1 MGWETRYR
9 QGSLPPKSGHGAV
22 PVRLPFS
29 SSFLPFRFSFPARCS
44 ACPVPSIAFTEGSGA
59 LGGVPALGPSGGS
72 RLCPQAEGAALHLPW
87 SPPPPSPRRTG
98 GPPAPPALPHSRA
111 CGPGPRESGPGSEAL
126 LPPLGRLPR
135 RERPLSLFRAPAA
148 AVVECCV
155 GGRGEGWGRD
165 HNAFFLG
172 GRRHLSHV
180 RINKRLFSLKK
191 TTPSLPFSVCLPTSV
206 FFFLWDLTDSQI
218 SVVKAQYRP
227 G

>member
-1 MGWETRYR
+1 MWP
-9 QGSLPPKSGHGAV
+9 QSGSLFLLLSSLPDSLSQPVIVRVLSPPRRPSQRGPGHRGRPSSG
-22 PVRLPFS
+22 PIR
-29 SSFLPFRFSFPARCS
+29 
-44 ACPVPSIAFTEGSGA
+44 GSK
-59 LGGVPALGPSGGS
+59 
-72 RLCPQAEGAALHLPW
+72 LCPHADGAALHLPR

-98 GPPAPPALPHSRA
+98 RPPAPPALPRSRA
-111 CGPGPRESGPGSEAL
+111 CGPGPRESGHGSEAP
-126 LPPLGRLPR
+126 LPPPGRLPW

-165 HNAFFLG
+165 RNAFFLRG
-172 GRRHLSHV
+172 WRHLSHV